1 MAWRSVV
8 FPSLQ
13 LEDRP
18 RTASCCCL
26 LCLCLCLCTR
36 ESGNHQDE
44 VDCLARPTHAPT
56 RPRSPGNFRGAIADC
71 NGRTR
76 AEHTAEQ
83 SIAGSQASQ
92 YSLRCGSKCCL
103 PRGRACHLPDKKDQ
117 SKARRGRA
125 RLASSC
131 GLMVRHHRA
140 GARPGAND
148 HERVSGRGWRQVRIV
163 CSELGGACCGCGS
176 PYLSPGPAPMDIF
189 YRFLGSAET
198 VVSGPET
205 ATAS

>member
-1 MAWRSVV
+1 MARRSVV
-8 FPSLQ
+8 FPLLQ
-13 LEDRP
+13 LEDNKDHVGP
-18 RTASCCCL
+18 APHPAAVCCACAHGKAETIRT
-26 LCLCLCLCTR
+26 R
-36 ESGNHQDE
+36 WI
-44 VDCLARPTHAPT
+44 ARPTPAPT
-56 RPRSPGNFRGAIADC
+56 RPRSPGNLRAAIADC

-76 AEHTAEQ
+76 AEQTAEQ
-83 SIAGSQASQ
+83 SIAGSQ